1 MTDALAS
8 LKVADFSWVVAGP
21 VVGRALA
28 DFGATV
34 VRVES
39 STHIETARMMQPF
52 YDGTPGPENSA
63 LYGTCNAGKLG
74 LTLNLKQPDG
84 QAVARDLIGWA
95 DVVIESFS
103 PGQIE
108 RWGLGYESVQSLNP
122 SVIMLSTSLMGQT
135 GPAAKLAGYGNIG
148 ASASGYQDLVG
159 WPDRPPIGPFG
170 PYTDYVGPRFS
181 LALLLAALD
190 RRRLTGLGC
199 QLDVAQS
206 EIGVFLLSPQLA
218 EYFDRGTIAT
228 RRGNADERFAPHGVF
243 GCLPDGDEDRFVAIA
258 VTGDAQWQA
267 LASEIGR
274 DVQRHALAAEI
285 GRPGLA
291 DDPRYQTE
299 AARLAAAADLEDLIA
314 AWTAGQRAEDVA
326 ARLQRRGVPAHVA
339 ASSAD
344 WSRDPQLAHRGHLR
358 ALPHEQFGTATVE
371 GPRYLL
377 SDTPGEVRRP
387 APRLGQDNE
396 YVLRTL
402 LGYDAAE
409 CARLTDSGA
418 LT

>member
-1 MTDALAS
+1 MTDALAD
-8 LKVADFSWVVAGP
+8 LRVADFSWVVAGP

-52 YDGTPGPENSA
+52 YDGTPGAENSA

-74 LTLNLKQPDG
+74 LTLNLKHPDG

-103 PGQIE
+103 PGQME
-108 RWGLGYESVQSLNP
+108 RWGLDYESVQSLKP

-206 EIGVFLLSPQLA
+206 EIGVFLLSPQMA
-218 EYFDRGTIAT
+218 GYFDRGTVAA

-243 GCLPDGDEDRFVAIA
+243 GCLPAGDEDRFVAVA
-258 VTGDAQWQA
+258 VTSDGQWQ
-267 LASEIGR
+267 
-274 DVQRHALAAEI
+274 ALAAEI
-285 GRPGLA
+285 GDPGLA
-291 DDPRYQTE
+291 DDPRYLTE
-299 AARLAAAADLEDLIA
+299 AGRLAAAAELADIVA
-314 AWTAGQRAEDVA
+314 AWTTGQRAEDVV

-339 ASSAD
+339 AGSAD
-344 WSRDPQLAHRGHLR
+344 WSGDAQLAHRGHLR
-358 ALPHEQFGTATVE
+358 RLPHPQFGTATVE